1 MRPRAAE
8 EFSAFVLAR
17 SAALFRTAYLLTGD
31 HRRAAD
37 LVRHALVEVYL
48 HWPRVSAMEQPD
60 GFARRVLVTEVA
72 SSWHRRSSAEP
83 AVTLRESTE
92 AAPESRAVWDAVLTL
107 PPRQRAVLVLRY
119 YEDLTDAETARV
131 LGIAA
136 GSVQSHARAANLRL
150 AGLLA
155 GAGGALGQERAT

>member
-1 MRPRAAE
+1 MRPQAADE
-8 EFSAFVLAR
+8 YSAFVCAR

-37 LVRHALVEVYL
+37 LVRNALVEVYL

-60 GFARRVLVTEVA
+60 GFARRVLVNEVA
-72 SSWHRRSSAEP
+72 SSWHRRSAAEP

-131 LGIAA
+131 LGIAV
-136 GSVQSHARAANLRL
+136 GSVQSHTRAASLRL

-155 GAGGALGQERAT
+155 GTRGALGQERAT